1 MALYDFAF
9 GSSEA
14 GRVLGIP
21 GATIR
26 SWEGR
31 RLIHADPSLSGHHRH
46 LWAIDVFYIGLLRE
60 FLAGGFS
67 ADNAMA
73 TASAVIYGEGRG
85 ETELR
90 RELRAAPAPD
100 RIRAC
105 QQDYGQ
111 VSADVRHRDESSPFW
126 VVYGVGETISAAVLP
141 WPEATA
147 RVQTLRHAG
156 CINLT
161 RLLAEIDRE
170 LSRLSARRTGR
181 NE

>member
-1 MALYDFAF
+1 MVPYNRTF

-31 RLIHADPSLSGHHRH
+31 RLIHTDPALSGHHRH
-46 LWAIDVFYIGLLRE
+46 LWAVDVFYIGLLRE

-73 TASAVIYGEGRG
+73 MAAAVIYGDR
-85 ETELR
+85 ETDLR
-90 RELRAAPAPD
+90 RELRSPTSD
-100 RIRAC
+100 RVRAC
-105 QQDYGQ
+105 QQDYGH
-111 VSADVRHRDESSPFW
+111 VSTDVRHRDESSPFW
-126 VVYGVGETISAAVLP
+126 VVYSIGESLPGAVLP
-141 WPEATA
+141 WQEACNRA
-147 RVQTLRHAG
+147 LTLRHAG

-161 RLLAEIDRE
+161 RLLAAIDRD
-170 LSRLSARRTGR
+170 LSRLSAQRKGR
-181 NE
+181 AE

>member
-1 MALYDFAF
+1 MVPYDRTF

-46 LWAIDVFYIGLLRE
+46 LWAIDVFYIGLFRE

-73 TASAVIYGEGRG
+73 MAAAVIYGEE
-85 ETELR
+85 ETNLR
-90 RELRAAPAPD
+90 RELLAAPAPD

-105 QQDYGQ
+105 QQDYGR
-111 VSADVRHRDESSPFW
+111 VSADVRHRDELSPFW
-126 VVYGVGETISAAVLP
+126 VVYGVGESVPAAVLP
-141 WPEATA
+141 WPEASD

-161 RLLAEIDRE
+161 RLLTEIDRE
-170 LSRLSARRTGR
+170 LSRLSAQRTGR